1 MSLRGCQSFGR
12 ENAAFVKMLT
22 PQGGLQDFLTSLIL
36 RKKWGSTIKTASTQN
51 TTMTSNVMVGRQPI
65 FDRDLNVV
73 GYELLYRG
81 ALTDTSAEFD
91 DPDLASIQVMLNSFL
106 EIGLDQVVGDYPAYV
121 NLTRNFLVGN
131 IPIPLPPDRVVL
143 EVLESVVADDE
154 VLRSLRQL
162 SAQGYRIALDDFVY
176 EQCREELVDVA
187 DIVKIDIQAL
197 SRQDV
202 ERHVRLLEGR
212 NLKLMAEKVETHDE
226 YGFCKDLGFDFFQG
240 YFLCYPNVV
249 EGPGLMTDRL
259 SSIEI
264 LAKLQ
269 DPHVGLDEL
278 DELLR
283 RDVVL
288 GYKLMRLINS
298 SNTDLQRKVDSLRHA
313 AAVLGVR
320 GIKNWLTLL
329 SIRGLGNPPR
339 ELIKTALIRAR
350 MCESLATNQG
360 AGKVEKF
367 YTVGL
372 FSVLDAMLG
381 IPMEKVVTELP
392 LADDIGSAL
401 HGFEG
406 TLGGAL
412 KCVIAYERADWRNVH
427 WMGLTRTD
435 IGEAYFEAL
444 AWVEEKHHRM
454 VELI

>member
-1 MSLRGCQSFGR
+1 M
-12 ENAAFVKMLT
+12 
-22 PQGGLQDFLTSLIL
+22 
-36 RKKWGSTIKTASTQN
+36 TA
-51 TTMTSNVMVGRQPI
+51 NVMVGRQPI

-81 ALTDTSAEFD
+81 SATDTRAEFN

-131 IPIPLPPDRVVL
+131 IPIPLPADRVVL

-176 EQCREELVDVA
+176 EECREELVDIA
-187 DIVKIDIQAL
+187 DIVKIDVQAM
-197 SRQDV
+197 SREDV
-202 ERHVRLLEGR
+202 ARHVRLLKGR

-226 YGFCKDLGFDFFQG
+226 YGFCTELGFDFFQG

-249 EGPGLMTDRL
+249 QAPGLMTDRL
-259 SSIEI
+259 SSLDI

-269 DPHVGLDEL
+269 DPHVGLDDL

-298 SNTDLQRKVDSLRHA
+298 SNTDLQQKVDSLRHA

-339 ELIKTALIRAR
+339 ELIKTALLRAR
-350 MCESLATNQG
+350 MCESLAGRQG
-360 AGKVEKF
+360 VGKCEKF

-381 IPMEKVVTELP
+381 IPMKKVVTELP

-401 HGFEG
+401 ANFEG
-406 TLGGAL
+406 ALGGAL

-427 WMGLTRTD
+427 WMGLTRED
-435 IGEAYFEAL
+435 IGDAYFEAL
-444 AWVEEKHHRM
+444 SWVEEKQHRM
-454 VELI
+454 VELM